1 MIALVNPIT
10 TSPSSTSLARLGNLA
25 CTVDQVPNLE
35 QQSQGLAGATML
47 TTGPLILEEFSFIAT
62 QITILGQVYRLK
74 GPHEGQVWGTPEG
87 RSG

>member
-1 MIALVNPIT
+1 MVSIRNIHVIGNCVWTATRKIT
-10 TSPSSTSLARLGNLA
+10 RARIIL
-25 CTVDQVPNLE
+25 
-35 QQSQGLAGATML
+35 QQARQ
-47 TTGPLILEEFSFIAT
+47 ILEEFSFVAT